1 MTEQGNPSENGTDS
15 QPRLPDTLR
24 LGSVHL
30 TVTDLDRSVG
40 FYEKGIGL
48 RLHRREDGVA
58 AMGVGGEDLLVLYG
72 EPGAR
77 RAGRHAGLYHYALL
91 FPSREELAR
100 VAVRLAATRTPIQ
113 GASDHG
119 THEAIYLPD
128 PDGNGIELAAD
139 RPRGLWPRP
148 LDYAGGPHRL
158 DVEGLMTAVGGEGP
172 AARVGPSLVVGHV
185 HLHVGDL
192 QRGLGFYRDT
202 LGFDLMTFMPGAA
215 AFVSAGGYHHHLGFN
230 VWRGEGVPP
239 LPEGTVGLRH
249 WTVVLERSVD
259 VDAVGAR
266 AGAAGIATEDHGGGL
281 LVRDP
286 WGIAVLF
293 VTPEALE
300 T

>member
-1 MTEQGNPSENGTDS
+1 MPRQGNQSHNPTDS
-15 QPRLPDTLR
+15 PSKLPDSLR
-24 LGSVHL
+24 LGAVHL
-30 TVTDLDRSVG
+30 TVSDLDRSVD
-40 FYEKGIGL
+40 FYEHSIGL
-48 RLHRREDGVA
+48 RLHRREGGVT

-100 VAVRLAATRTPIQ
+100 AAARLSATETPIQ

-139 RPRGLWPRP
+139 RPRELWPSP
-148 LDYAGGPHRL
+148 LDYAGGPHPL
-158 DVEGLMTAVGGEGP
+158 DMEDLLATVEGEEAWPRIGP
-172 AARVGPSLVVGHV
+172 GLVVGHV

-202 LGFDLMTFMPGAA
+202 LGSELMTFMPGAA

-239 LPEGTVGLRH
+239 SPEAKLACATGRWCSRGLR
-249 WTVVLERSVD
+249 TSPRS
-259 VDAVGAR
+259 AGGSGRR
-266 AGAAGIATEDHGGGL
+266 AS
-281 LVRDP
+281 
-286 WGIAVLF
+286 
-293 VTPEALE
+293 
-300 T
+300 